1 MEHFSNKTVLV
12 TGAASGIGRETALAF
27 ARQGATLVICD
38 VDKARL
44 EETADSARAL
54 GRKVM
59 ARVVDVA
66 DRNAMRSF
74 SEEVHKD
81 HAVDVLVNNAGVA
94 LTGGL
99 LDTSLEDWD
108 WIIGINLNGVIHGC
122 HFFVP
127 KMVERK
133 SGYVVNVSSVAGYL
147 GTGILAAYCTT
158 KFGVLGL
165 SEALREE
172 LHPHGV
178 GVATICPGVVNTP
191 IVEANRLR
199 GRYATNDMR
208 TRSRALYNK
217 RNYGPE
223 RVANAI
229 VEAVLRRKAVVPVTP
244 EAWAIYWMKRL
255 APKTM
260 ATVGRV
266 LVKQAGG

>member
-1 MEHFSNKTVLV
+1 MNHFSNKTVLV

-27 ARQGATLVICD
+27 ARQGAALVICD
-38 VDKARL
+38 VDKVRL
-44 EETADSARAL
+44 DETAAIAREL
-54 GRKVM
+54 GHNVM

-74 SEEVHKD
+74 SEEVHQG

-94 LTGGL
+94 IAGGF

-108 WIIGINLNGVIHGC
+108 WIMGINLNGVIHGC

-147 GTGILAAYCTT
+147 GSGVLAAYCTT
-158 KFGVLGL
+158 KFGVFGL
-165 SEALREE
+165 SESLREE
-172 LHPHGV
+172 LHPHGI
-178 GVATICPGVVNTP
+178 GVATICPGIVNTP
-191 IVEANRLR
+191 IVQSTRLR
-199 GRYATNDMR
+199 GRHATSEMR
-208 TRSRALYNK
+208 NRSQALYKK

-223 RVANAI
+223 RVATAI
-229 VEAVLRRKAVVPVTP
+229 VDAVLHRKQVVPVTP
-244 EAWAIYWMKRL
+244 EAWAIYWMKRI

-260 ATVGRV
+260 AAVGRAF
-266 LVKQAGG
+266 VKQAGG